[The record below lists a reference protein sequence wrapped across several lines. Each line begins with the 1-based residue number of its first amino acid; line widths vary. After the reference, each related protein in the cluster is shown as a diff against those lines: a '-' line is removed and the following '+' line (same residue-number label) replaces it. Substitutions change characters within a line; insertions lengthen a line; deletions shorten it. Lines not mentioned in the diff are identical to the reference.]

1 MRNQEEHKLQVAIC
15 RYLDLAEKFP
25 FFAIPNGGQRH
36 YLVAVKLKM
45 EGVKRGVADMFWMI
59 SNDNW
64 KGIFVEVK
72 TAKGV
77 KSEYQREFQKVA
89 IANGYYY
96 AVVRSIADCIELL
109 EKFKL
114 NQI

>member
-1 MRNQEEHKLQVAIC
+1 
-15 RYLDLAEKFP
+15 LAEKFP

-89 IANGYYY
+89 IANGYFY

>member
-45 EGVKRGVADMFWMI
+45 EGVKRGVADLFLMI

-64 KGIFVEVK
+64 KGLFIEVK

-77 KSEYQREFQKVA
+77 KSEYQREFEKVA
-89 IANGYYY
+89 IANGYFY

>member
-1 MRNQEEHKLQVAIC
+1 MRNQEEHKLQVQIC
-15 RYLDLAEKFP
+15 KYLDLTQTFP
-25 FFAIPNGGQRH
+25 FFAIPNGGQRNL
-36 YLVAVKLKM
+36 LVAVKLKM

-96 AVVRSIADCIELL
+96 AVVRSIDDCIELL

-114 NQI
+114 NEI

>member
-1 MRNQEEHKLQVAIC
+1 MRNQDEHKLQVQIC
-15 RYLDLAEKFP
+15 KYLDLTQNFP
-25 FFAIPNGGQRH
+25 FFAIPNGSLRH
-36 YLVAVKLKM
+36 KIVAVKLKM

>member
-1 MRNQEEHKLQVAIC
+1 MRNQEEHKLQVSIC

-72 TAKGV
+72 TPKGV

-89 IANGYYY
+89 IANGYFY

>member
-15 RYLDLAEKFP
+15 KYLDIAEKFP
-25 FFAIPNGGQRH
+25 FFAIPNGGARH
-36 YLVAVKLKM
+36 VLVAVKLKM

-59 SNDNW
+59 SNDKWN
-64 KGIFVEVK
+64 GIFVEVK
-72 TAKGV
+72 TKKGI
-77 KSEYQREFQKVA
+77 KSEYQREFEKQA
-89 IANGYYY
+89 IAHNYYY
-96 AVVRSIADCIELL
+96 AVVRSIEDCIILL